1 MKKNERI
8 DEIYKKLQVEKSLK
22 INDILKELNISIATL
37 RRDLNIMEKKGLIY
51 KSYGYIRLVEED
63 MRFEPSYI
71 YRLSI
76 NKDLKRRIA
85 KKVIELLKN
94 RDSIFLDVGS
104 TTLNVVDLLPLNIE
118 LNIITNWIPIAT
130 KISEYKKH
138 QCFLIGGEVRKEELS
153 VGPIDIKREL
163 SLYNINKA
171 FICASGVSLEKGI
184 SDYSDTE
191 IKTKQEVMRNAEE
204 NILLADSTKFNKTGF
219 LNVCRLEEFDKIIVD
234 DNLDKEIISKL
245 EKKGIE
251 VILA

>member
-1 MKKNERI
+1 MNKNDRI
-8 DEIYKKLQVEKSLK
+8 DKIHKKLQIEKSLK
-22 INDILKELNISIATL
+22 IQDILKELNISVATL
-37 RRDLNIMEKKGLIY
+37 RRDLSTMEKKGLIY

-76 NKDLKRRIA
+76 NKNLKARIA
-85 KKVIELLKN
+85 KKVVELLKN

-104 TTLNVVDLLPLNIE
+104 TALSIVEQLSLNIE

-130 KISEYKKH
+130 KISEYKKFH
-138 QCFLIGGEVRKEELS
+138 CFLIGGEVRKEELS

-184 SDYSDTE
+184 SDYSDIE

-204 NILLADSTKFNKTGF
+204 KILLADSTKFNKTGF

-234 DNLDKEIISKL
+234 DNLDKETISKL

-251 VILA
+251 VVLA

>member
-1 MKKNERI
+1 MKKNDRI
-8 DEIYKKLQVEKSLK
+8 NEIYKKLQVGKSLK
-22 INDILKELNISIATL
+22 IQNILKELNISIATL
-37 RRDLNIMEKKGLIY
+37 RRDLSIMEKKGLIY
-51 KSYGYIRLVEED
+51 KGYGHIRLAEKD

-71 YRLSI
+71 YRMSI
-76 NKDLKRRIA
+76 NKELKRRIA
-85 KKVIELLKN
+85 KKVIELLEN

-104 TTLNVVDLLPLNIE
+104 TSLGIVELLPSNIE

-130 KISEYKKH
+130 KISGLKKH

-184 SDYSDTE
+184 SDYSDIE
-191 IKTKQEVMRNAEE
+191 IKTKQEVIRNAEE

-219 LNVCRLEEFDKIIVD
+219 LNVCRLEEFNKIIVD
-234 DNLDKEIISKL
+234 DNLDKETISKL

>member
-1 MKKNERI
+1 MKKNDRI
-8 DEIYKKLQVEKSLK
+8 NEIYKKLQVEKSLRMK
-22 INDILKELNISIATL
+22 DILKELNISIATL

-63 MRFEPSYI
+63 MKFEPSYI

-85 KKVIELLKN
+85 KKVIELLEN

-104 TTLNVVDLLPLNIE
+104 TSLSIVGLLPFDIE

-130 KISEYKKH
+130 KISELKKH

-153 VGPIDIKREL
+153 VGPIDIGREL
-163 SLYNINKA
+163 SSYNINKA
-171 FICASGVSLEKGI
+171 FICASGVSLKGGI
-184 SDYSDTE
+184 SDYCDSE
-191 IKTKQEVMRNAEE
+191 IKTKQEVIRNAEE
-204 NILLADSTKFNKTGF
+204 KILVVDSTKFNKTGP
-219 LNVCRLEEFDKIIVD
+219 LNICELEKFDKIIVD
-234 DNLDKEIISKL
+234 DNLDKEIISDLK
-245 EKKGIE
+245 KKGME

>member
-1 MKKNERI
+1 MKKDERI
-8 DEIYKKLQVEKSLK
+8 DVIYRKLQIEKSLK
-22 INDILKELNISIATL
+22 INDIIKELNISIATL
-37 RRDLNIMEKKGLIY
+37 RRDLSAMEKKGLIY

-76 NKDLKRRIA
+76 NKNLKARIA
-85 KKVIELLKN
+85 KKAVELLKN

-104 TTLNVVDLLPLNIE
+104 TALSIVEQLSLNIE

-130 KISEYKKH
+130 KISECKKFH
-138 QCFLIGGEVRKEELS
+138 CFLIGGEVRKEELS

-184 SDYSDTE
+184 SDYSDIE
-191 IKTKQEVMRNAEE
+191 IKTKQEVIRNAEE

-219 LNVCRLEEFDKIIVD
+219 LNVCRLEEFNKIIVD
-234 DNLDKEIISKL
+234 DNLDKETISKL